1 VGQLPFG
8 GWSTDFFTA
17 NQLIIENLF
26 YLCHLNLFHSVY
38 QGKPLSVECVSFVK

>member
-1 VGQLPFG
+1 VGLLPFG

-26 YLCHLNLFHSVY
+26 YLCHMNLFHSS
-38 QGKPLSVECVSFVK
+38 LSWQTVIRGVRQLC